1 MALTEILGMGIAIQL
16 RNMFSAPANAI
27 VQSSR
32 VLSDSITRDQAKAMN
47 GWRLMGAGASMMF
60 VGTGMLS
67 FLGAVGSMS
76 IKAANDMEV
85 FRLQIGLLAKDQTVG
100 NNLFQQLKMF
110 STTTP
115 FTIPQ
120 VMAGAR
126 NLLSY
131 GITAQK
137 VIAQLKQAGDW
148 ASMMNMPIEEAAMI
162 LGKVH
167 SGAISY
173 ALRSLQRAGISIKD
187 IADEGGPVK
196 KTKTGLR
203 ADSSDPEKFLEAV
216 NRAIDKKF
224 GGGMAIIM
232 HTVSGMITNI
242 KDQIILMGTNIG
254 EQLLDQVKGV
264 TSAILTVFNPAIV
277 VPFGIAVGQALGT
290 ILRWLII
297 LLEPVGRFV
306 TWFMV
311 LANAHPGVVKLV
323 FVMITFAGVILN
335 VVGASLILLGIWAII
350 SSLWASAGMT
360 ALIVSLGELIV
371 PISAVIL
378 ALVLLRTMFA
388 NNFLGI
394 SDVASHFY
402 QEFKAIAGGLLELF
416 TTITSGTGYMT
427 KGTADNLKNM
437 GLYGVVIQLFEV
449 AYRVYK
455 FFYGMVEGMK
465 AVIEVGAFLVST
477 LWTLAIP
484 LLFFIQIGLKVA
496 DALFGINLAG
506 KISSDMFK
514 DLGAVVGFALGV
526 FIVYRSWIVIT
537 TLAQWAWTAA
547 VFAWT
552 VITKAGALAQIALT
566 AVVWAWQ
573 AGVKAV
579 TAAQWLLNV
588 AMDANP
594 IGLIITAVAI
604 VIVLLVVFFTHLTK
618 ISNWFNNTPIWAKA
632 LIVGLVPGLGTILMF
647 MYIWEQSGG
656 RIISMFENIKN
667 KIVSAVTIIMDK
679 LRELPPWLV
688 AGASMSLLP
697 ILGPLALAPM
707 AVAASSHAQALTQT
721 QSNQLASQTTAR
733 QQEVVL
739 RDIHG
744 ELTRMNA
751 QLASPKPPIPFTVN
765 LDGKQIATTVNK
777 INKGNQASGR

>member
-1 MALTEILGMGIAIQL
+1 MALTEMLGMGVAIQL
-16 RNMFSAPANAI
+16 RNLFSAPASAI
-27 VQSSR
+27 VNSSR
-32 VLSDSITRDQAKAMN
+32 VLADSITRDQSKVMN

-60 VGTGMLS
+60 VGTGLLS
-67 FLGAVGSMS
+67 FIGGISSMS

-173 ALRSLQRAGISIKD
+173 ALRSLQRAGISIRD
-187 IADEGGPVK
+187 IAEEGGPVK

-224 GGGMAIIM
+224 GGGMSIIM
-232 HTVSGMITNI
+232 HTVQGMITNI

-254 EQLLDQVKGV
+254 EQLLGQVKGV

-290 ILRWLII
+290 ILRWTIL

-323 FVMITFAGVILN
+323 LVMITLAGVILN
-335 VVGASLILLGIWAII
+335 VAGASLILLGIWNVITY
-350 SSLWASAGMT
+350 LLASAGTT
-360 ALIVSLGELIV
+360 ALLASLSELIV

-378 ALVLLRTMFA
+378 GLILLRTMFV
-388 NNFLGI
+388 NNFMGI
-394 SDVASHFY
+394 RDVTIHFY
-402 QEFKAIAGGLLELF
+402 DEFKAITGGLLELF
-416 TTITSGTGYMT
+416 TTITSGVGYMSQ
-427 KGTADNLKNM
+427 GTADNLKRM
-437 GLYGVVIQLFEV
+437 GLYGVVVQLFEV
-449 AYRVYK
+449 AFRIYK
-455 FFYGMVEGMK
+455 FFEGVIAGVR
-465 AVIEVGAFLVST
+465 AVVTSMSFLASI

-484 LLFFIQIGLKVA
+484 LLFLIQIGLSVT
-496 DALFGINLAG
+496 DSLFGINLAG
-506 KISSDMFK
+506 KISSNMFK
-514 DLGAVVGFALGV
+514 DLGAIVGFALGV
-526 FIVYRSWIVIT
+526 FIAYRSFVVLA
-537 TLAQWAWTAA
+537 TLGQWAWTAA
-547 VFAWT
+547 VFAWN
-552 VITKAGALAQIALT
+552 VITKSAIIFQGIWTGL
-566 AVVWAWQ
+566 VWAWQ
-573 AGVKAV
+573 IAVKAV
-579 TAAQWLLNV
+579 TAAQWLLNI

-594 IGLIITAVAI
+594 IGIIIVAVAV
-604 VIVLLVVFFTHLTK
+604 VIVLLVLFFTHLTK
-618 ISNWFNNTPIWAKA
+618 ISNWFNSTPIWAKA
-632 LIVGLVPGLGTILMF
+632 LIAGLVPGLGAILMF

-656 RIISMFENIKN
+656 RIIIMFENIKN
-667 KIVSAVTIIMDK
+667 KIVSAVTMIIGK
-679 LRELPPWLV
+679 LRELPPWFTI
-688 AGASMSLLP
+688 GMSTMALP
-697 ILGPLALAPM
+697 ILGPLAFVPM
-707 AVAASSHAQALTQT
+707 AAAAVAHSTALTQN
-721 QSNQLASQTTAR
+721 QSSQLASQTTAR
-733 QQEVVL
+733 QQEAHL
-739 RDIHG
+739 RDIHA
-744 ELTRMNA
+744 ELTHMNT
-751 QLASPKPPIPFTVN
+751 QLAHPLPPVPLTIN
-765 LDGKQIATTVNK
+765 LDGKQIASTVNK
-777 INKGNQASGR
+777 INGSNKDSGR